1 MDEQTLKMLA
11 DALDR
16 AVEKL
21 RILVASVKGQITE
34 LELIEFTMTGM
45 ILDEGAL
52 LRDKTC

>member
-1 MDEQTLKMLA
+1 MDEQTLKILA

-34 LELIEFTMTGM
+34 RELIEFKMTGM
-45 ILDEGAL
+45 ILD
-52 LRDKTC
+52 